1 LLSLSISNLNKGCKI
16 SAQEAPTFVTRQDE
30 RPNRARSFRNLLRYG
45 TPALLASLALAAC
58 GSSNRASSTSEHNS
72 TSSAGSAAGSVPSFH
87 PPSSRTFTEISDNHL
102 GVAVFSSPEGA
113 AVPNN
118 VPGRI
123 PYGVQVQVACV
134 APNLS
139 RMSSVNDFYL
149 VESGQWRGMLAVAD
163 SFANG
168 GPMGPNPDNIDPH
181 VPECVS

>member
-1 LLSLSISNLNKGCKI
+1 M
-16 SAQEAPTFVTRQDE
+16 SAQEAPTFMIKQDE

-58 GSSNRASSTSEHNS
+58 GSSSRSSSASEHDS
-72 TSSAGSAAGSVPSFH
+72 TAGTGSFAGSAPSFR
-87 PPSSRTFTEISDNHL
+87 PPSPRTFTETSDNHL
-102 GVAVFSSPEGA
+102 GAAVFSSPEGA

-118 VPGRI
+118 IPGRI
-123 PYGVQVQVACV
+123 PYGTHVLVACV

-139 RMSSVNDFYL
+139 GMSSVNDFYL
-149 VESGQWRGMLAVAD
+149 VESGQWRSMFAVAD

-168 GPMGPNPDNIDPH
+168 GPMGPNPNNIDPH